1 MTWQPDE
8 NGLSEVMRVLR
19 DSTSNEN
26 PDVQKEMTLVGVF
39 CYDHRSHKADVFLD
53 RQRLHQFNEI
63 AEYPCYLV
71 YILNLAEGDERLR
84 AVAGLLLKNN
94 ATNFLSSWAP
104 HVLQYVKSSVLVAF
118 VDPAPMVR
126 NAAGQVV
133 VSMLDALEPANWPEV
148 LQHLLQ
154 SLDAPSLDVQL
165 VCTFSLY
172 KEGIER
178 FTYKDSIYFRLQLV
192 S

>member
-26 PDVQKEMTLVGVF
+26 PDVQKEMTLVGAF
-39 CYDHRSHKADVFLD
+39 RYEYRCHKADVSMD
-53 RQRLHQFNEI
+53 CQRLHQFNEI
-63 AEYPCYLV
+63 PEYPCYLV
-71 YILNLAEGDERLR
+71 YILNLTKGDERLR

-94 ATNFLSSWAP
+94 AANFLSSWAP

-118 VDPAPMVR
+118 VDSAPMVR

-133 VSMLDALEPANWPEV
+133 VSMLDGLEPANWPEV

-165 VCTFSLY
+165 VRTISSY
-172 KEGIER
+172 EGWKCR
-178 FTYKDSIYFRLQLV
+178 HMGL
-192 S
+192 